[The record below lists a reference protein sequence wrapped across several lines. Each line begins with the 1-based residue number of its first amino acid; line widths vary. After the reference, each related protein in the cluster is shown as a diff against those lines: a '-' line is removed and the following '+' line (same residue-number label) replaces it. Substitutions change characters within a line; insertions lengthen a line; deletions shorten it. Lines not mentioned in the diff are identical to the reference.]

1 MVIQHNLSAENA
13 RRQYNI
19 VAKTKAQHAEKLSSG
34 YRINRAA
41 DDAAGLSLSEKMRRQ
56 IRGLNR
62 GIENTQDGVSLCQ
75 VADGA
80 LNEVHDMIHRLETL
94 SVQAANGTN
103 TRSDRE
109 LIQLEV
115 GQLLTEIDRISDTT
129 TFNEQNLFGGAS
141 AGEDTAAQ
149 TAKTGTESRLAQPH
163 DGSVYAVKD
172 SSMPMIRKAAAA
184 GRAAGTVC
192 GDFTV
197 AGGVQGTDYTFSN
210 GVLTILSAA
219 ALTIQNTD
227 PAAATSN
234 RIEVAKDVNA
244 NITLAGVNI
253 DAVNSGEA
261 AFKIADDSAGNVT
274 VTLAGSNTLK
284 SGDNHAGLEKNG
296 TAGQLTIEGDGSLHA
311 VGGIFGAGI
320 GGGTFGAGSNITI
333 KGGEVTATG
342 GNWGAGIG
350 GGDDGAGSN
359 ITISGGKVTATGGGY
374 GAGIGGGATKAG
386 SNITIKGGE
395 VTATGGDRGAGIG
408 GGGYGAGSNIT
419 ISGGKVTA
427 TGGGDGAGIGGG
439 AAEGSSGI
447 TIAGGIVMATG
458 GSNAD
463 HIGSGGFTGSSSS
476 ADANRNGGLIVEG
489 STAKI
494 YGSVTL
500 DHDFTIDSGVTLDID
515 GNTAQ
520 NSSLTVAAG
529 VTLTN
534 NGTVNI
540 NKNDSLIVN
549 GTFINN
555 GIVNNEGELA
565 VNAGSG
571 QVTGGGTIT
580 GNPPASVTN
589 PPPSAGQDGNGSG
602 RPAGGK
608 SWWIH
613 CGCEPGDGI
622 FVEIDTMNT
631 RVLGLNGLNVTTEQG
646 ADDAMGRISSAL
658 SYVSTL
664 RSKIGAQQNRL
675 EHTIANERNIV
686 ENTTDAESRIRDADF
701 AKEAVALSLAGI
713 LAQAGGSVLAQ
724 ANRSSQGALALLQ

>member
-311 VGGIFGAGI
+311 AGGNGGAGI
-320 GGGTFGAGSNITI
+320 GGGNGRAGSNITI

-342 GNWGAGIG
+342 GLRGAGIG
-350 GGDDGAGSN
+350 GGMDGAGSNITISGGKVTAAGSDGGAGIGGGSVEAGSNITISGGEVTAEGGEKGAGIGGGERCEGSNITISGGEVTAKGGEKGAGIGGGMDGAGSNITISGGEVTAKGGDFGAGIGGGCYGEGIDITISGGEVTAAGGDGGAGIGGGPVGAGSN
-359 ITISGGKVTATGGGY
+359 ITISGGKVTATGGDL
-374 GAGIGGGATKAG
+374 GAGIGGGDLST
-386 SNITIKGGE
+386 
-395 VTATGGDRGAGIG
+395 
-408 GGGYGAGSNIT
+408 
-419 ISGGKVTA
+419 
-427 TGGGDGAGIGGG
+427 
-439 AAEGSSGI
+439 SSGI
-447 TIAGGIVMATG
+447 TIAGGIVTAAG
-458 GSNAD
+458 GSNAE
-463 HIGSGGFTGSSSS
+463 HIGSGNNTGTTS

-494 YGSVTL
+494 YGGVTL

-520 NSSLTVAAG
+520 NSSLTVGAG

-549 GTFINN
+549 GTFVNN
-555 GIVNNEGELA
+555 GTVNNEGELA

-571 QVTGGGTIT
+571 QVTGGRHDHREPSCQRHEPAAVRGT
-580 GNPPASVTN
+580 GWKRQRPP
-589 PPPSAGQDGNGSG
+589 
-602 RPAGGK
+602 RRGK
-608 SWWIH
+608 KLV
-613 CGCEPGDGI
+613 D
-622 FVEIDTMNT
+622 
-631 RVLGLNGLNVTTEQG
+631 
-646 ADDAMGRISSAL
+646 
-658 SYVSTL
+658 TL
-664 RSKIGAQQNRL
+664 RL
-675 EHTIANERNIV
+675 
-686 ENTTDAESRIRDADF
+686 
-701 AKEAVALSLAGI
+701 
-713 LAQAGGSVLAQ
+713 
-724 ANRSSQGALALLQ
+724 